1 MVRNKKMNKT
11 LIVNEFLKF
20 LETIEI
26 LRSENGCPWDKV
38 QTPESMR
45 GALIEEAIEASSAI
59 SEKNPCHAKEE
70 LGDLF
75 LNTLMI
81 SYMYEQNNDF
91 SVDSVISSLTE
102 KLIRRHPH
110 VFKESEGASEMKG
123 KVSSSTQVLE
133 QWNKIKDNVEARK
146 KNHILD
152 EVPENFP
159 LLLRAY
165 KLQKKAS
172 KKGFDWKETDCVI
185 QKILEELNEVKEVE
199 KIKRDAFSDALKK
212 FPEDDKTVEPFTLYS
227 TEALD
232 EAQKNLEDEVGDL
245 LFSVVNYSRHLGV
258 NPEVALDKANRKFK
272 KRFDYVETQM
282 EENNIPWDDEHIDE
296 REKFWEAAKKN
307 AR

>member
-1 MVRNKKMNKT
+1 MNKT

-146 KNHILD
+146 KKHILD

-185 QKILEELNEVKEVE
+185 QKILEELNEVKEAE

-296 REKFWEAAKKN
+296 REKFWEAAKKMHDKV
-307 AR
+307 

>member
-1 MVRNKKMNKT
+1 MNKT

-91 SVDSVISSLTE
+91 SIDSVISSLTE

-133 QWNKIKDNVEARK
+133 QWNKIKDNVE
-146 KNHILD
+146 
-152 EVPENFP
+152 VF
-159 LLLRAY
+159 
-165 KLQKKAS
+165 
-172 KKGFDWKETDCVI
+172 
-185 QKILEELNEVKEVE
+185 
-199 KIKRDAFSDALKK
+199 
-212 FPEDDKTVEPFTLYS
+212 
-227 TEALD
+227 
-232 EAQKNLEDEVGDL
+232 
-245 LFSVVNYSRHLGV
+245 
-258 NPEVALDKANRKFK
+258 
-272 KRFDYVETQM
+272 
-282 EENNIPWDDEHIDE
+282 
-296 REKFWEAAKKN
+296 
-307 AR
+307 